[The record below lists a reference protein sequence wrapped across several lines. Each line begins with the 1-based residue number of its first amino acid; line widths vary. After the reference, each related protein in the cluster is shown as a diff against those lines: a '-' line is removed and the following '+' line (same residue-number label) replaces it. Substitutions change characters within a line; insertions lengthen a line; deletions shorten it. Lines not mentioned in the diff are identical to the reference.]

1 MNLANGIDTA
11 EPGTAAA
18 ISADIRDRADP
29 ALVRADRV
37 EQLYSQLPLGMA
49 ATIVIGVI
57 AAVELREGRFI
68 ELVLF
73 WGGLLVLVVVLH
85 GMLYFGYRTDPRKV
99 QNTAQWLRWL
109 GIGAFAAG
117 AVWGFAAAVFF
128 PSHADER
135 QVFLAFLLAGVI
147 SGGIPMYAA
156 SWPVFAAYA
165 AAITLPFTYVLATF
179 GNRLFAEIALLIP
192 LFYGVSV
199 AIAFRL
205 NGVFLAG
212 YRLRHAYQRQLIEL
226 QEARRQIE
234 ASGRKLA
241 LFAERAPIAVL
252 ELDSQGTIHEVN
264 HAAELLFGYAADE
277 LTGRSAKRL
286 VKPKYHADFDR
297 EWGALIAKRAPV
309 AGVKVRN
316 PRRDGIDVVCEW
328 TVTPLVNPDGQLISV
343 IAQGRDI
350 TAQLEAERMKKEF
363 TSTLSHELRTP
374 LTSIIGS
381 LQLINAGVLGD
392 IPKDVTELTEV
403 AERNGQ
409 RLLDL
414 INDLLDIEKIE
425 SGKLTLV
432 PEVIRVDELVREA
445 MVLNKGFGDRFKVR
459 FEPRGELVTREVTA
473 DRKRLLQVMT
483 NLLSNAAKFSPEGE
497 AVEITT
503 EELGGH
509 LRVGVHDRGPGIP
522 EAFRS
527 RIFGRFKP
535 WPFRCAPLSVRRPV
549 PAMMVIYCFRDDVVL
564 RLAVRRKAAPVGRHA
579 GVFFTRSH
587 QCSPFFDRVVR
598 CRFSSRRRST
608 FCSWRFRFAMERS
621 RCIWRSSAI
630 VLRRRSVSSMMYR
643 SAWATASQMSS

>member
-1 MNLANGIDTA
+1 MNTLANGIENA
-11 EPGTAAA
+11 ASGAAA
-18 ISADIRDRADP
+18 AVSADIRDRADP

-49 ATIVIGVI
+49 ATLVIGVI
-57 AAVELREGRFI
+57 ASVELREGRFI

-85 GMLYFGYRTDPRKV
+85 GMLYFGYRNDPHKV

-165 AAITLPFTYVLATF
+165 AAIALPFTYVLATF

-192 LFYGVSV
+192 LFYGMSV

-205 NGVFLAG
+205 SGVFLSG
-212 YRLRHAYQRQLIEL
+212 YRLRRAYERQLVEL

-252 ELDSQGTIHEVN
+252 ELDADNTIREVN
-264 HAAELLFGYAADE
+264 HAAELLFGYAANE
-277 LTGRSAKRL
+277 LIGHSAKQIVL
-286 VKPKYHADFDR
+286 PKYQADFDR
-297 EWGALIAKRAPV
+297 DWAALIASRQPL

-316 PRRDGIDVVCEW
+316 PRRDGLTVVCEW
-328 TVTPLVNPDGQLISV
+328 TVTPLVNPDGQLLSV

-392 IPKDVTELTEV
+392 VPKDVGELTEV

-414 INDLLDIEKIE
+414 INDILDIEKIE

-459 FEPRGELVTREVTA
+459 FEPRGELVTDEVTA

-497 AVEITT
+497 VVEITT
-503 EELGGH
+503 EQAAGR

-522 EAFRS
+522 EAFRP
-527 RIFGRFKP
+527 RIFGRFNQADSTATRQKGGTGLGLAICK
-535 WPFRCAPLSVRRPV
+535 RLVE
-549 PAMMVIYCFRDDVVL
+549 MMHGQIGFDDRDGGGTTFWFEL
-564 RLAVRRKAAPVGRHA
+564 PRHA
-579 GVFFTRSH
+579 
-587 QCSPFFDRVVR
+587 
-598 CRFSSRRRST
+598 
-608 FCSWRFRFAMERS
+608 
-621 RCIWRSSAI
+621 
-630 VLRRRSVSSMMYR
+630 
-643 SAWATASQMSS
+643 